1 MESCW
6 ATGSCQ
12 RRLGT
17 GLVRFEVGLAHGT
30 EGYMDEDRHLGG
42 WLTHPFTG
50 LVVRIV
56 LGGVF
61 IYASLDKIRHP
72 ELFAE
77 AVYNYQLSPE
87 VAVNLVALWLPWL
100 ELFSGVLLV
109 LGVWV
114 QGSSLILSGLM
125 MLFLAALGI
134 NLARGLDIHC
144 GCFTTQGS
152 GPMTMVTLFRD
163 LLFLV
168 MGLFLLWLYQIKSIP
183 VTFSLSRIFRR
194 G

>member
-1 MESCW
+1 MTS
-6 ATGSCQ
+6 ANGKI
-12 RRLGT
+12 
-17 GLVRFEVGLAHGT
+17 GLRN
-30 EGYMDEDRHLGG
+30 
-42 WLTHPFTG
+42 WLTHPLTG
-50 LVVRIV
+50 LVARFV

-100 ELFSGVLLV
+100 ELLSGGLLV

-114 QGSSLILSGLM
+114 RASSLILSGL
-125 MLFLAALGI
+125 LIIFLASLGI

-152 GPMTMVTLFRD
+152 DPMTILTLFRD
-163 LLFLV
+163 SFFLILALFL
-168 MGLFLLWLYQIKSIP
+168 FWLYQIKSVP
-183 VTFSLSRIFRR
+183 VKFSLSQIFRR
-194 G
+194 N

>member
-1 MESCW
+1 MNSVN
-6 ATGSCQ
+6 GK
-12 RRLGT
+12 
-17 GLVRFEVGLAHGT
+17 VGVHN
-30 EGYMDEDRHLGG
+30 
-42 WLTHPFTG
+42 WLTHPAVG
-50 LVVRIV
+50 LMARIV

-87 VAVNLVALWLPWL
+87 VAVNLVALCLPWL
-100 ELFSGVLLV
+100 ELFSGGLLV

-114 QGSSLILSGLM
+114 RGSSLILSGLM
-125 MLFLAALGI
+125 IVFLGALGI

-152 GPMTMVTLFRD
+152 DPMTILTLFRD
-163 LLFLV
+163 SLFLV
-168 MGLFLLWLYQIKSIP
+168 LALFLFWLYQIKNVP
-183 VTFSLSRIFRR
+183 VKFSLSRLFQRH
-194 G
+194 